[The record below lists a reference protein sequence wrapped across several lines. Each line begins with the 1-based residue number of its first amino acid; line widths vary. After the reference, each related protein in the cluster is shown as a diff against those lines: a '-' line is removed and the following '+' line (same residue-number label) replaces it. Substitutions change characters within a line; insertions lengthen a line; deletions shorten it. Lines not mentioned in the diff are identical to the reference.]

1 MDRINELGG
10 DNSQQT
16 SAAAEDSAH
25 NGSGGSVSEQSS
37 FSERQDTNQ
46 GVPLTCKDLTGAPR
60 QTEGGAVMI
69 PESKLNSEVT
79 GNTDAETANPPGNVD
94 EHGLT
99 DARDSR
105 PTGVEISGSRAEPDK
120 RTNSRL
126 VVRKATG
133 PRTAAGKEKSKR
145 NALKLG
151 IFAKE
156 ALLPDESRAEF
167 NSLWRG
173 LRKAL
178 TPVKTFEETLV
189 EKLTVNLW
197 MQRRVLIGEVAG
209 IEEVRRGYAFRR
221 DDHEPTSKTVHLLVH
236 YEGQE
241 DHSALME
248 TRPARKLPAI
258 DRCLQLLRDLA
269 TGIQS
274 SGFDSNRDSAILIK
288 LYGSL
293 SDDNHE
299 KLLFKSYQTWQSA
312 TNRSEEERLR
322 KGSASPQECVD
333 HFVKDVEGEIRR
345 LESQKGVDLDRV
357 ELQRLRQVVPDCQQS
372 DYLLHRLIGLER
384 SFDRLMTLLERRQ
397 RIRLGHSVPPQIE
410 VHHSVSHD

>member
-1 MDRINELGG
+1 M
-10 DNSQQT
+10 
-16 SAAAEDSAH
+16 
-25 NGSGGSVSEQSS
+25 
-37 FSERQDTNQ
+37 
-46 GVPLTCKDLTGAPR
+46 
-60 QTEGGAVMI
+60 

-79 GNTDAETANPPGNVD
+79 GNTEVETTNPPGNVD
-94 EHGLT
+94 APGLT
-99 DARDSR
+99 NARDSR
-105 PTGVEISGSRAEPDK
+105 PTSVEISGSRVEADN

-151 IFAKE
+151 IFANV

-173 LRKAL
+173 LRKDFQ
-178 TPVKTFEETLV
+178 PVETLEGTLV
-189 EKLTVNLW
+189 EKMAVNLW

-221 DDHEPTSKTVHLLVH
+221 DDHEPTSKTVHLLVS

-248 TRPARKLPAI
+248 TSPARKLPAR

-269 TGIQS
+269 TGIKS
-274 SGFDSNRDSAILIK
+274 FGFDSNRDSVILTK
-288 LYGSL
+288 LYGRL
-293 SDDNHE
+293 SNDNQTQILN
-299 KLLFKSYQTWQSA
+299 KIYQTWQSA
-312 TNRSEEERLR
+312 ANRSEEERLR

-345 LESQKGVDLDRV
+345 LESQKAVDLDRV
-357 ELQRLRQVVPDCQQS
+357 ELQRLRQVVPDCEQS
-372 DYLLHRLIGLER
+372 DYLLRRLTSLER
-384 SFDRLMTLLERRQ
+384 SFDRLMTQLERRQ
-397 RIRLGHSVPPQIE
+397 RIRLGHSVPPPIE
-410 VHHSVSHD
+410 VHHSLSP

>member
-1 MDRINELGG
+1 M
-10 DNSQQT
+10 
-16 SAAAEDSAH
+16 
-25 NGSGGSVSEQSS
+25 
-37 FSERQDTNQ
+37 
-46 GVPLTCKDLTGAPR
+46 
-60 QTEGGAVMI
+60 M

-79 GNTDAETANPPGNVD
+79 ENADAETANPPGNVD
-94 EHGLT
+94 EPGLT
-99 DARDSR
+99 NARDSR
-105 PTGVEISGSRAEPDK
+105 PTGVEISGSKAEADN

-126 VVRKATG
+126 VGRKATG

-156 ALLPDESRAEF
+156 ALLPDESPAEF

-178 TPVKTFEETLV
+178 QPVETFGEALV
-189 EKLTVNLW
+189 EMMAINLW
-197 MQRRVLIGEVAG
+197 MQRRVLIADVAG
-209 IEEVRRGYAFRR
+209 VEEVRRGYAFRR
-221 DDHEPTSKTVHLLVH
+221 DDHEPKEKTVHLLVH

-248 TRPARKLPAI
+248 TTAPRELPAR

-274 SGFDSNRDSAILIK
+274 SGFDSNRDSATLTK

-293 SDDNHE
+293 SNDNQT
-299 KLLFKSYQTWQSA
+299 KLLIKSYQTWQSA
-312 TNRSEEERLR
+312 ANCSQEERLQR
-322 KGSASPQECVD
+322 GSASPQECVD

-345 LESQKGVDLDRV
+345 LESEKLVDLDRV
-357 ELQRLRQVVPDCQQS
+357 QLRRRRQIVPDCQLS
-372 DYLLHRLIGLER
+372 DHLLRRMTSLQR
-384 SFDRLMTLLERRQ
+384 SFDRLLTEFERCE
-397 RIRLGHSVPPQIE
+397 RIRLGHPLPP
-410 VHHSVSHD
+410 